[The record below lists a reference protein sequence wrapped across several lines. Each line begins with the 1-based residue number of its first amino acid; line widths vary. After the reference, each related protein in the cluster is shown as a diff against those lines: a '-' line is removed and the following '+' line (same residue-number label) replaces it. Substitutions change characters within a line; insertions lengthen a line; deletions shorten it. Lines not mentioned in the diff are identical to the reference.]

1 MTGGNDDYSRRMSV
15 CLPIPSWMDAC
26 TLTAYNPYHLTPS
39 MYLLSSPLY
48 SFDCYGDMTQ
58 DDYEKLLS
66 ELDGIEASPLRPWS
80 RAHGITHAHTVCE
93 VSPPPP
99 NAKTPTPTFA
109 PPSPRSSSLSVWHR
123 IPRSNSGKYA

>member
-1 MTGGNDDYSRRMSV
+1 M
-15 CLPIPSWMDAC
+15 LPISSWMDAF
-26 TLTAYNPYHLTPS
+26 TWTAYNPYHLTRS
-39 MYLLSSPLY
+39 MYLLSSLLY

-80 RAHGITHAHTVCE
+80 RAHGIAHAHTVCE

-99 NAKTPTPTFA
+99 HVKTPTPTFA
-109 PPSPRSSSLSVWHR
+109 PPSPRSSSSLSVWHR
-123 IPRSNSGKYA
+123 IPLSNSGKYA

>member
-1 MTGGNDDYSRRMSV
+1 MLTH
-15 CLPIPSWMDAC
+15 IFMDGC
-26 TLTAYNPYHLTPS
+26 VYIDCNNPYHLTHS
-39 MYLLSSPLY
+39 MYLLSSLLY

-99 NAKTPTPTFA
+99 HAKTPTPTFA
-109 PPSPRSSSLSVWHR
+109 PPFSSLILVWHR
-123 IPRSNSGKYA
+123 IPCSNSGKYA